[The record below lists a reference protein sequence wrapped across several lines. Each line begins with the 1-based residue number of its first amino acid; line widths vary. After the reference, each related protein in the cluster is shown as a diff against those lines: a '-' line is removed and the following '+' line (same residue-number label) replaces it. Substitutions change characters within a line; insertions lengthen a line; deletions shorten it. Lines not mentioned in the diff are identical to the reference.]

1 MQERSNLIAFL
12 LIGLVIGGL
21 SGYMTRPESTE
32 FKLGPLSFEVRS
44 DEVARGGGPLTR
56 SQVQHIAILTALG
69 GVIGLAGGVA
79 GGEGGGCGKKG
90 ENFFLKW
97 FSRETSFFPGVGG

>member
-1 MQERSNLIAFL
+1 MQGRTNLIAFL

-21 SGYMTRPESTE
+21 SGYMTRPELTE

-44 DEVARGGGPLTR
+44 DEVARGGGPLTS

-69 GVIGLAGGVA
+69 GIIGLAVGFA
-79 GGEGGGCGKKG
+79 AAKRKG
-90 ENFFLKW
+90 
-97 FSRETSFFPGVGG
+97 